1 MVLQLFESLHKMS
14 FLFDVYN
21 IFYYAGTTGF
31 TISYELCNTLYNLV
45 IYGFKNEATIICFML
60 LIAILA
66 NILDDILEH
75 MQYDRLN
82 AQQKKIQSLEIRVHL
97 VENQLDD
104 TRNAVLNLQSDL
116 DYYIQ
121 SKVRMRLG

>member
-21 IFYYAGTTGF
+21 TFYWAGTMGF
-31 TISYELCNTLYNLV
+31 TISYEFYNLV

-82 AQQKKIQSLEIRVHL
+82 VQQKKIQSLEIRVHL
-97 VENQLDD
+97 AENQLDD

-116 DYYIQ
+116 NYYIQ
-121 SKVRMRLG
+121 SKERMRLG